1 MSSCLRK
8 PVLLSAC
15 LRKPVL
21 MSSCLRKTVLMYSCL
36 RKTVLMYSCLRKTIL
51 LSSCLFMFSCLTS
64 CVDEDEFPDTPMGN
78 FEALW
83 KIIDE
88 HYCFLDYKHQ
98 EYGLDWQQAHDKYA
112 QRINGNMS
120 KEQLFEVLAGL
131 LSELRDG
138 HVNLTAAHDMAR
150 YWQWYESYP
159 ANYNDSLQRVYLG
172 TDYRISSGMQYKILD
187 DNIGYIRYESFNNSV
202 GSGNL
207 TEVLNYF
214 MLCRGLIIDVR
225 SNGGGDLTN
234 AEKIAS
240 RFTNER
246 VLVGYIQHKTGPGHS
261 DFSDME
267 PRYLD
272 PAASLRWQKPVIV
285 LTNRHVFSAANEFA
299 MYMKALPTAR
309 LIGDITGGGAG
320 MPFSSSLPNGWV
332 VRFSAVPLYDAKRQ
346 PSEFGVIPDLYVAMR
361 DEHFKRGKDTI
372 IEVARKLLS
381 K

>member
-1 MSSCLRK
+1 MKKLTL
-8 PVLLSAC
+8 LLSW
-15 LRKPVL
+15 
-21 MSSCLRKTVLMYSCL
+21 
-36 RKTVLMYSCLRKTIL
+36 L
-51 LSSCLFMFSCLTS
+51 LTLSCLTS
-64 CVDEDEFPDTPMGN
+64 CVDEEEFPDTPMGN

-88 HYCFLDYKHQ
+88 HYCFLDYKNL

-112 QRINGNMS
+112 QRINDKMTDT
-120 KEQLFEVLAGL
+120 QLFEVLAAM

-150 YWQWYESYP
+150 YWQWHENYP
-159 ANYNDSLQRVYLG
+159 ANYSDSLERIYLG
-172 TDYRISSGMQYKILD
+172 TDYRIAAGMRYKILD
-187 DNIGYIRYESFNNSV
+187 DNIGYIRYESFNNPI

-214 MLCRGLIIDVR
+214 ILCQGIIIDIR
-225 SNGGGDLTN
+225 GNGGGDLTN

-246 VLVGYIQHKTGPGHS
+246 VLVGYIQHKTGPGHG
-261 DFSDME
+261 DFSAME

-272 PAASLRWQKPVIV
+272 PAASLRWQKHVIV

-299 MYMKALPTAR
+299 MYMKALPSAR
-309 LIGDITGGGAG
+309 LIGDVTGGGAG
-320 MPFSSSLPNGWV
+320 MPFSSSLPNGWI
-332 VRFSAVPLYDAKRQ
+332 VRFSAVPMYDAKGK
-346 PSEFGVIPDLYVAMR
+346 STEFGIVPDMYVPLR
-361 DEHFKRGKDTI
+361 DEHLKRGKDTI

-381 K
+381 Q